1 MKLYSKF
8 HDMESTTTL
17 HYPKK
22 KHRTT
27 TMFPYK
33 PTVFLHKPLYA
44 TSRLPFDAGES
55 TLSRSVAS
63 SDCQEDAV
71 ILAYAPHQC

>member
-17 HYPKK
+17 HYSKK
-22 KHRTT
+22 KQKTT

-44 TSRLPFDAGES
+44 TSRLPFDAGKS

-63 SDCQEDAV
+63 SDCQEDVV
-71 ILAYAPHQC
+71 IPAYTPHQC